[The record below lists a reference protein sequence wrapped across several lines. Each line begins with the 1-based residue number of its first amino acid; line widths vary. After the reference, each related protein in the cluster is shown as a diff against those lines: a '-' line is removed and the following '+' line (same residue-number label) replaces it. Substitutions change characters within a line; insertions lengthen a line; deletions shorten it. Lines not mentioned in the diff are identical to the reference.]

1 MEKAPWASRICALNS
16 MTCMGMG
23 DSFPET
29 QITLFAWLGL
39 TEHHVLIRE
48 RGFQYQG
55 QTYPNLSAIARTISD
70 GCCTNGEN
78 FFRLDRIR
86 EAGTPK
92 APPRPTKRYP
102 LTSFSRRFQRELI
115 RAGYKAATIR
125 VYLGHVQ
132 RFADHHMRSPERM
145 GRLEVAQYLIHMLD
159 DRNATLANFRAAR
172 AALCALYGVAL
183 KRPEEIETL
192 PNRPEDLRQLAARVA
207 APPFSP
213 AASATQPLP
222 PIRDDAALPLATVS

>member
-1 MEKAPWASRICALNS
+1 MHAFPKTQTYLNVNDTNRNTARR
-16 MTCMGMG
+16 MV
-23 DSFPET
+23 
-29 QITLFAWLGL
+29 QITLPSCRSWVLGP
-39 TEHHVLIRE
+39 
-48 RGFQYQG
+48 G
-55 QTYPNLSAIARTISD
+55 S
-70 GCCTNGEN
+70 C
-78 FFRLDRIR
+78 
-86 EAGTPK
+86 
-92 APPRPTKRYP
+92 
-102 LTSFSRRFQRELI
+102 I

-207 APPFSP
+207 APPSSP

-222 PIRDDAALPLATVS
+222 PTRDDAVLPSATVS